1 MSYNTKET
9 KETKET
15 MGGLKWS
22 RKRRH
27 MKKHVLRQK
36 GDVSY
41 MNEQNGGKE
50 KDGFMI
56 KLATFIVDKRNLFF
70 LITIIGIIFSAFS
83 RNWVEVENN
92 LANYLPAGSETRL
105 GLDVMEEEFTTY
117 GTAQIMAA
125 NVTLDEAW
133 ILNDEIRDLEG
144 VQSVVFDDSS
154 EHYNNVSALYTVT
167 FDYDETD
174 DKCLKSLESIE
185 TLLKDYDLYI
195 STALGDTVSENI
207 DAEVSVI
214 MVYVAVILVIVLF
227 LTSQTYAE
235 ISVLLITFLTAMI
248 LNMGSNF
255 LLGTN
260 FVCIQFGRQYS
271 AACALTGLRGNP
283 LQPVQ
288 GRA

>member
-1 MSYNTKET
+1 
-9 KETKET
+9 
-15 MGGLKWS
+15 
-22 RKRRH
+22 
-27 MKKHVLRQK
+27 
-36 GDVSY
+36 
-41 MNEQNGGKE
+41 
-50 KDGFMI
+50 
-56 KLATFIVDKRNLFF
+56 
-70 LITIIGIIFSAFS
+70 
-83 RNWVEVENN
+83 
-92 LANYLPAGSETRL
+92 
-105 GLDVMEEEFTTY
+105 MEEEFTTY

-235 ISVLLITFLTAMI
+235 IPVLLITFLTAMI

-255 LLGTN
+255 LLGKIS
-260 FVCIQFGRQYS
+260 FVSNSVASILQLALSLDYAVILCNRFKEEHETLPLRESVIMAAEQGYS
-271 AACALTGLRGNP
+271 GNWCQ
-283 LQPVQ
+283 QPYHDRRSGCHDVY
-288 GRA
+288 AV